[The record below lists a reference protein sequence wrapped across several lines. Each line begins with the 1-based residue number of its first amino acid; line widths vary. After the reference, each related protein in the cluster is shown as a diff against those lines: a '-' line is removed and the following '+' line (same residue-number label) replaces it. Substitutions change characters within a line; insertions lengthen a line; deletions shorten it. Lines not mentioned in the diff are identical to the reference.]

1 LIYFIKHPSYD
12 SNSKT
17 GDIAL
22 LKMERSVEFTSAI
35 QPIALPG
42 GQTVTTGINAIATG
56 WGDTIEGVD
65 SLSSVLKQ
73 AAVCIQESS
82 VCGSNNTLTICAGV
96 LSPAT
101 DTCQGDS
108 GGPLVVKGSSGSFY
122 LAGVTSHGVGCRG
135 RGVYT
140 RVSFFET
147 WIKNTIAN
155 N

>member
-1 LIYFIKHPSYD
+1 
-12 SNSKT
+12 
-17 GDIAL
+17 
-22 LKMERSVEFTSAI
+22 MERSVEFTSKI

-42 GQTVTTGINAIATG
+42 GQTVTTGNSAIATG
-56 WGDTIEGVD
+56 WGHTIEGVD
-65 SLSSVLKQ
+65 SLSNVLKQ

-122 LAGVTSHGVGCRG
+122 LAGVTSNGVGCRG